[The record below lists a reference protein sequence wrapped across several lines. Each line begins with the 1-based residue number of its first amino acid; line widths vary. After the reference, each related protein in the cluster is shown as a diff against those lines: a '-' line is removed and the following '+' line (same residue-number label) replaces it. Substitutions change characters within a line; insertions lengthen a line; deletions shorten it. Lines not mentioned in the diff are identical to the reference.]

1 MQKNQKDIDDF
12 LATSRELRNSAQQL
26 SHYYIY
32 HPEIR
37 MRFLNEEEDFIQHVE
52 KEIDLNC
59 LSYAGGTMLLKEEIE
74 NLAKQ
79 KFALNTNAAKLYIIA
94 ERVKERN
101 IFTTITLKQVG
112 FVSGGLQI
120 YGGGSVCVATLGL
133 ACASYGVPL
142 MAHGMNNMYENGY
155 YLLFQEDT
163 TGYTKDTYR
172 YIANKFNYSNDD
184 ADMVY
189 NLMDLG
195 LSGYTL
201 GRKVLKPDAWKL
213 YRYIR
218 SDYTNGWKLMSN
230 AELGAELIGDA
241 NTILG
246 MYSIKKEY

>member
-1 MQKNQKDIDDF
+1 MQKNQKDIDNF

-26 SHYYIY
+26 SYNYIY
-32 HPEIR
+32 YPEIR
-37 MRFLNEEEDFIQHVE
+37 RGFLNEEEAFIRHIE
-52 KEIDLNC
+52 KEISLNC
-59 LSYAGGTMLLKEEIE
+59 LSYAGGSMLIKEEIE

-79 KFALNTNAAKLYIIA
+79 KFALDANAARLYIIA
-94 ERVKERN
+94 EKEKERN
-101 IFTTITLKQVG
+101 SFTTITLKRVG

-120 YGGGSVCVATLGL
+120 YGGGSICVATLGL
-133 ACASYGVPL
+133 ACASYGFPL

-184 ADMVY
+184 ADVVY

-201 GRKVLKPDAWKL
+201 GRQVVKPDAWKL
-213 YRYIR
+213 YRYIS
-218 SDYTNGWKLMSN
+218 SDYTRGWKLMGN

-241 NTILG
+241 STVLSI
-246 MYSIKKEY
+246 YSIKKEY